1 MTDNI
6 DIQRNRNRHRWALL
20 AAALVAA
27 VAIVLITAS
36 AVMANHLTVTGAAS
50 CVDGNAVVT
59 WTASSDEDETGKI
72 YSSSRGV
79 MTGLVVPGHSSA
91 SATETAAP
99 GYLRMSIVTRF
110 FPPGTS
116 PDVSWDEWRKA
127 VDAYKVRHPK
137 WVEER
142 PNWGDVTVPS
152 DGCQPTTTTTT
163 TTTTNP
169 TTTTTTVPVTTT
181 TVPVT
186 TTTTPVTTTTVPVVT
201 TTVPTT
207 PTITQPIPRDSLGA
221 VPGDKC
227 PKANGVQ
234 TERPCQKLG
243 PPLVDRPDQPTPPAA
258 TPALPDTGAGDN
270 RPAAWFGV
278 GAIVVGALMLAAGL
292 LRKRGA

>member
-1 MTDNI
+1 MTDLINI
-6 DIQRNRNRHRWALL
+6 THNRRHRWAFFAATIL
-20 AAALVAA
+20 AAL
-27 VAIVLITAS
+27 AIVLITAS
-36 AVMANHLTVTGAAS
+36 VAMANHTTVTGTWKCSEAEVATITWTVHS
-50 CVDGNAVVT
+50 DETEQAVVL
-59 WTASSDEDETGKI
+59 
-72 YSSSRGV
+72 SSSRGLFDGLPV
-79 MTGLVVPGHSSA
+79 GTQTRSENAVTGGSVEMVVN
-91 SATETAAP
+91 
-99 GYLRMSIVTRF
+99 VRF

-116 PDVSWDEWRKA
+116 PGVSEGAYWDAVKA
-127 VDAYKVRHPK
+127 YQETHPK
-137 WVEER
+137 WVPQR
-142 PNWGDVTVPS
+142 RNVGTVTIPP
-152 DGCQPTTTTTT
+152 DACQPTTTTTTT

-169 TTTTTTVPVTTT
+169 TTTTTTTTT

-227 PKANGVQ
+227 PKAKGVQ